1 MLVRG
6 TSLIIRKIYNDK
18 NRRFSMILENDLILF
33 YHVQKHDRA
42 SEFEQ
47 FKQNKEMLVYLED

>member
-1 MLVRG
+1 
-6 TSLIIRKIYNDK
+6 LIIRKIYNDK